1 MIFKFAFRPRRAS
14 RLQGEVVWF
23 LVAPLGAKHH
33 RISPHLA
40 GMWAGIAL
48 LLPRD
53 LQWRLWSGR
62 GMLPPGFY

>member
-53 LQWRLWSGR
+53 LQ
-62 GMLPPGFY
+62 